1 MDYISTLIDLNILCL
16 LDLVWWSHLFSP
28 WWDLQKI
35 ILFTNLFSVS
45 IWFTK
50 CDDGGS
56 NFASSLV
63 ASFLSS
69 HVEACYCHD
78 LLHRSAHITL
88 HCSHSDLSSYLSNK
102 CVPRLL
108 SIARNDARDMK
119 MSCFKVKPRSQ
130 VTKSTVTIRHQK
142 HNIWQPYVLVG
153 HLARHPLPKT
163 CSNNRMDFFSF
174 VFVFFFFFV
183 IMLKHLGK
191 RCYAMATWSI
201 QSQVQFWT
209 ISGHFQHPELTHQQ
223 WATSVA

>member
-1 MDYISTLIDLNILCL
+1 MWWWRIELCL
-16 LDLVWWSHLFSP
+16 E
-28 WWDLQKI
+28 
-35 ILFTNLFSVS
+35 
-45 IWFTK
+45 
-50 CDDGGS
+50 
-56 NFASSLV
+56 LV

-163 CSNNRMDFFSF
+163 CSNNRMDFFF
-174 VFVFFFFFV
+174 FCVFFSSFSFFV

>member
-1 MDYISTLIDLNILCL
+1 MKDRTLPR
-16 LDLVWWSHLFSP
+16 V
-28 WWDLQKI
+28 
-35 ILFTNLFSVS
+35 
-45 IWFTK
+45 
-50 CDDGGS
+50 
-56 NFASSLV
+56 LV

-130 VTKSTVTIRHQK
+130 VTKSTVKQFGTKNI
-142 HNIWQPYVLVG
+142 NIWQPYVLVG

-163 CSNNRMDFFSF
+163 CSNNRMDFFF
-174 VFVFFFFFV
+174 FCVCFFFFFCDYAQTFRQKV
-183 IMLKHLGK
+183 LCYGYVKH
-191 RCYAMATWSI
+191 TVPSSI
-201 QSQVQFWT
+201 LNNFRAFPTSRTETSTMGNLCGLV
-209 ISGHFQHPELTHQQ
+209 SLT
-223 WATSVA
+223 

>member
-1 MDYISTLIDLNILCL
+1 MY
-16 LDLVWWSHLFSP
+16 
-28 WWDLQKI
+28 
-35 ILFTNLFSVS
+35 
-45 IWFTK
+45 
-50 CDDGGS
+50 DGGS

-130 VTKSTVTIRHQK
+130 VTKSTVKQFGTKNI
-142 HNIWQPYVLVG
+142 NIWQPYVLVG
-153 HLARHPLPKT
+153 HLAPAPFAKNLQQQ
-163 CSNNRMDFFSF
+163 SDG
-174 VFVFFFFFV
+174 FFFLLCLFF
-183 IMLKHLGK
+183 LL
-191 RCYAMATWSI
+191 
-201 QSQVQFWT
+201 F
-209 ISGHFQHPELTHQQ
+209 L
-223 WATSVA
+223 